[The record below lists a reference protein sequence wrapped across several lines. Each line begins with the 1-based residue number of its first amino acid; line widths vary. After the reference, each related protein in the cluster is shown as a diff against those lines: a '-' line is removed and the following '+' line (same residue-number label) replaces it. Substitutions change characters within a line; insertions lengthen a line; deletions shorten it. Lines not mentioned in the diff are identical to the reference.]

1 MLTPVA
7 PLDTQFTRL
16 AGLADGWLD
25 GTAGKALNPAVL
37 SAAWGFLDTLAAHGL
52 PTPHCYPTEDGY
64 VRGEWS
70 TRARHEVSVECST
83 TRVYYHDVDCSP
95 DCDDDAEEID
105 VEYADALG
113 VINALRRVLVR

>member
-16 AGLADGWLD
+16 SGLADGRLD
-25 GTAGKALNPAVL
+25 GRGRALSEATLTAAR
-37 SAAWGFLDTLAAHGL
+37 GFLDLLAAHGL
-52 PTPHCYPTEDGY
+52 PAPHLYPTEDGG

-70 TRARHEVSVECST
+70 TSARHEVSIECSA
-83 TRVYYHDVDCSP
+83 TRVYFHDLDCSP
-95 DCDDDAEEID
+95 GCDDDAEEID
-105 VEYADALG
+105 VEYADALE

>member
-1 MLTPVA
+1 MLSQGS

-16 AGLADGWLD
+16 SGLADGWLD
-25 GTAGKALNPAVL
+25 GRGKALTQSTL
-37 SAAWGFLDTLAAHGL
+37 DAARGFLDLLAAHGL
-52 PTPHCYPTEDGY
+52 PTPHCYPTEDGN

-83 TRVYYHDVDCSP
+83 TRVYFHDVDCSP
-95 DCDDDAEEID
+95 GCDDDAEEID
-105 VEYADALG
+105 VEYADALE

>member
-25 GTAGKALNPAVL
+25 GTAGKALNPATL
-37 SAAWGFLDTLAAHGL
+37 TAARSFLDLLAAHGL
-52 PTPHCYPTEDGY
+52 PVPHCYPTEDGN

-70 TRARHEVSVECST
+70 TRARHEVSVEGST
-83 TRVYYHDVDCSP
+83 PRVYYHDVDCSP

-105 VEYADALG
+105 VEYADALE
-113 VINALRRVLVR
+113 VVNALRRVLVR